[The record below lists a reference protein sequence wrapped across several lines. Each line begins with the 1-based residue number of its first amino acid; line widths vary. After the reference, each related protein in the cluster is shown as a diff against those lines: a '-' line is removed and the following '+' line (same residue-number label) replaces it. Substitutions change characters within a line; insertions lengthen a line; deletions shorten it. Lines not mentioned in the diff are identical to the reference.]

1 MVKSTRVHSEQRY
14 DCLSCGKG
22 CKMPWKIKVK
32 PERIPGIQ
40 LTSRFQQVQKE
51 GYTPLPVM
59 NGVRQVGR
67 REDASCVFLVDDL
80 CAIHSELGFK
90 AKPQICQLFPFFNV
104 NTPGGR
110 YFSVSFACPA
120 VLGNQGRPLEEHIP
134 SVEESL
140 KESVQPPMAEE
151 TRVPITELSSITWE
165 EYLELEAQLASC
177 WEQDNPVKALLL
189 AVVRLVEQGSGAF
202 DLQAE
207 IQHQDLLQEAL
218 SLYGVVTVHTISEFE
233 KLDSEE
239 PGFRG
244 LALLDEEN
252 DFHSTLLDAP
262 LPGFT
267 FHRPE
272 EPEHREALTRYF
284 TNLLIGKQLIHGG
297 TLVTRLLQ
305 LASSIGILLYYL
317 EFQRSEEGLPK
328 ASFEQLLWAFDLVE
342 VRLMSHS
349 QRYLPIFS
357 QFERSLLQVI
367 G

>member
-1 MVKSTRVHSEQRY
+1 MKPARAYSEQRY

-59 NGVRQVGR
+59 NGMRQVGR

-140 KESVQPPMAEE
+140 KEDVRQPMPED
-151 TRVPITELSSITWE
+151 TRVPVTEAFTIGWE
-165 EYLELEAQLASC
+165 EYIELETQLASC
-177 WEQDNPVKALLL
+177 WEESNPVKALLL
-189 AVVRLVEQGSGAF
+189 AVVRLVEQSGGAF
-202 DLQAE
+202 DSQAE
-207 IQHQDLLQEAL
+207 IQNQDLLQEAL
-218 SLYGVVTVHTISEFE
+218 SLYGLVTVHTISEFE
-233 KLDSEE
+233 VLDSEE

-244 LALLDEEN
+244 LALLEEEN
-252 DFHSTLLDAP
+252 DFHSRLLDAP
-262 LPGFT
+262 LPGFA

-284 TNLLIGKQLIHGG
+284 MSLLIGKQLIHGG

-317 EFQRSEEGLPK
+317 EFQRELEGMPK
-328 ASFEQLLWAFDLVE
+328 ATFEQLLWAFDLVE

-349 QRYLPIFS
+349 QKYLPIFS
-357 QFERSLLQVI
+357 QFERSLLQVA
-367 G
+367 GR

>member
-1 MVKSTRVHSEQRY
+1 MNESRVYNEQRY

-22 CKMPWKIKVK
+22 CEMPWKIKVK
-32 PERIPGIQ
+32 PERVLGIQ
-40 LTSRFQQVQKE
+40 MTTRYQQVQKE
-51 GYTPLPVM
+51 GYTPLPII
-59 NGVRQVGR
+59 NGVQQVGR
-67 REDASCVFLVDDL
+67 REDASCVFLVDKR
-80 CAIHSELGFK
+80 CAIHSEFGFK

-120 VLGNQGRPLEEHIP
+120 VLSNQGRPLKEHVP

-140 KESVQPPMAEE
+140 KEDVKPPMPDSTEVPVTKAFSVGWAAYLKLEE
-151 TRVPITELSSITWE
+151 QLTACWDE
-165 EYLELEAQLASC
+165 E
-177 WEQDNPVKALLL
+177 NPVKALLL
-189 AVVRLVEQGSGAF
+189 AAVRLVEQSGGAF

-207 IQHQDLLQEAL
+207 IQNQDLLQETL
-218 SLYGVVTVHTISEFE
+218 SLYGLVTVHTIAEFE
-233 KLDSEE
+233 KLDREE

-244 LALLDEEN
+244 LALLAEE
-252 DFHSTLLDAP
+252 HSFRSKLLDAP
-262 LPGFT
+262 LPGFA

-284 TNLLIGKQLIHGG
+284 MNLLVGKQLIHGG

-317 EFQRSEEGLPK
+317 EFQRELEGLPK
-328 ASFEQLLWAFDLVE
+328 ATFEQLLWAFDLVE

-349 QRYLPIFS
+349 QKYLPIFS
-357 QFERSLLQVI
+357 EFERSLLEVP
-367 G
+367 GR

>member
-1 MVKSTRVHSEQRY
+1 MVNRVHSEQRY

-40 LTSRFQQVQKE
+40 LTTRFQQVQKE

-59 NGVRQVGR
+59 NGVQQVGR
-67 REDASCVFLVDDL
+67 REDASCVFLVDNL

-104 NTPGGR
+104 NTPDGR

-120 VLGNQGRPLEEHIP
+120 VLSNQGRPLEEHIP

-140 KESVQPPMAEE
+140 KEDIQPPMPEDTE
-151 TRVPITELSSITWE
+151 VPITETSSIAWE
-165 EYLELEAQLASC
+165 EYLELEKQLADC
-177 WEQDNPVKALLL
+177 WEQENPVKALLL
-189 AVVRLVEQGSGAF
+189 AAVRLIEQAGAL

-207 IQHQDLLQEAL
+207 IQNQEILQEAL
-218 SLYGVVTVHTISEFE
+218 SLYGLVTVHTISEFE
-233 KLDSEE
+233 GLEPEE

-244 LALLDEEN
+244 LALLEEEN

-262 LPGFT
+262 LPGFA

-284 TNLLIGKQLIHGG
+284 MNLLVGKQLIHGG

-317 EFQRSEEGLPK
+317 EFQRNLESLPK
-328 ASFEQLLWAFDLVE
+328 ATFEQLLWAFDLVE

-349 QRYLPIFS
+349 QKYLPIFS
-357 QFERSLLQVI
+357 EFERSLVQVA
-367 G
+367 GR